1 MKIFYC
7 FNNLSTFGGVERVI
21 LNRCNYLVENFN
33 YDIILITTDQKN
45 KKFSFDIN
53 NKIKHI
59 DLDIN
64 YSNSYNKFFI
74 FRYIECIFKVF
85 LHKKKLKKVIKKE
98 KPNIIT
104 VISSAERFILPLL
117 KKDNFFIIK
126 ESHDAKNAIL
136 LKKNKDNY
144 IRYVIYKIMEK
155 LDAKYDKIIIL
166 TEEDR
171 KNWKLPN
178 VEVIP
183 NPITF
188 YPNKFSSCENKKIIS
203 IGRLVE
209 QKGYDILIDIWN
221 IISKKYPDWI
231 IEIYGEGPEKKFLK
245 SKIKKLGLEKSFL
258 LKGIEKKIQDKY
270 LDSSIYVMSS
280 RHEGM
285 PMVLL
290 EAMACGLPV
299 ISFDC
304 PCGPKDIIRDNEDGF
319 LVKFGDISYFA
330 EKIEE
335 LIIEKEK
342 RKIFGRNARKNIQRF
357 SEKNVMPKWKS
368 LFENMI
374 RKNE

>member
-104 VISSAERFILPLL
+104 GISSAERFILPLL

>member
-104 VISSAERFILPLL
+104 GISSAERFILPLL

-231 IEIYGEGPEKKFLK
+231 IEIYGEGPEKKF
-245 SKIKKLGLEKSFL
+245 F
-258 LKGIEKKIQDKY
+258 
-270 LDSSIYVMSS
+270 
-280 RHEGM
+280 
-285 PMVLL
+285 
-290 EAMACGLPV
+290 
-299 ISFDC
+299 
-304 PCGPKDIIRDNEDGF
+304 
-319 LVKFGDISYFA
+319 
-330 EKIEE
+330 
-335 LIIEKEK
+335 
-342 RKIFGRNARKNIQRF
+342 
-357 SEKNVMPKWKS
+357 
-368 LFENMI
+368 
-374 RKNE
+374 